1 MNPTLPH
8 RFFLRL
14 PARLAGLAL
23 LLSLS
28 ACASKAPPPTL
39 YDFGPPAP
47 AVGAAP
53 AGLPGLRSLV
63 VADVTGPSWLDSQRM
78 YYRLLYA
85 DAQQSRPY
93 AQNQW
98 NAPPLQLLG
107 QRLKSRIAQ
116 SGVKVLSATDAAAS
130 VALLRVEVDDFAQNF
145 DSQTQSSAQ
154 LTLRASLFRGH
165 TLIDQKTFTR
175 REPAVSADAP
185 GGAKALANASDAV
198 AADLIG
204 WLGALPSQ

>member
-1 MNPTLPH
+1 MPGA
-8 RFFLRL
+8 
-14 PARLAGLAL
+14 ARVALTVALAVALA
-23 LLSLS
+23 

-39 YDFGPPAP
+39 YDFGPPP
-47 AVGAAP
+47 ATVTAVA
-53 AGLPGLRSLV
+53 AGLPGLPSLV
-63 VADVTGPSWLDSQRM
+63 VADVSGPSWLDSQRM

-145 DSQTQSSAQ
+145 DSQTSSSAQ

-165 TLIDQKTFTR
+165 TLVDQKSFTR
-175 REPAVSADAP
+175 REPAVSADAL
-185 GGAKALANASDAV
+185 GGAKALAGASDAV
-198 AADLIG
+198 AADLIA
-204 WLGALPSQ
+204 WLGGLAGK